1 MQNSTDILQI
11 KKVFYSYGQH
21 QVLRGV
27 SFNIN
32 KGTVC
37 GLLGPNGSG
46 KTTLLKCIN
55 GLICPQTGEV
65 IAEGRKVAAMTRQ
78 QTAACMALVP
88 QQTTIVFG
96 FTVLDIVVMGRAVS
110 IGRTGLPGRVD
121 YQQALE
127 TLGEVGVEYL
137 AQRRFNELSGG
148 EKQLVMLARAIFQNP
163 RILLLD
169 EPTAHLDF
177 KNQFMVMEKVK
188 QLTRQKGLTTVITI
202 HDPNLASRYCDQ
214 VVLLKAGRIITAG
227 LYREVFTALR
237 LSEVYDMEV
246 SIASISAGF
255 DVVLP
260 AEYIC
265 IESEKAL

>member
-1 MQNSTDILQI
+1 MNNQTDILQVNRI
-11 KKVFYSYGQH
+11 AYSYGQH

-27 SFNIN
+27 TFTVK

-37 GLLGPNGSG
+37 GLIGPNGSG

-55 GLICPQTGEV
+55 GLIRPQTGEV
-65 IAEGRKVAAMTRQ
+65 IAEGRQVATMTRE

-96 FTVLDIVVMGRAVS
+96 FAVIDIVVMGRAVA
-110 IGRTGLPGRVD
+110 IGRTGLPGRID
-121 YQQALE
+121 YRQAQE
-127 TLGEVGVEYL
+127 TLEEVGVGHL
-137 AQRRFNELSGG
+137 TKRRFNELSGG
-148 EKQLVMLARAIFQNP
+148 EKQLVMLARAIYQNP
-163 RILLLD
+163 RIILLD

-214 VVLLKAGRIITAG
+214 IVMLKAGRIVTEG
-227 LYREVFTALR
+227 PFREVFTAAR
-237 LSEVYDMEV
+237 LGEVYDMGVRVE
-246 SIASISAGF
+246 SISNGV
-255 DVVLP
+255 DIVIP
-260 AEYIC
+260 TDYIN
-265 IESEKAL
+265 K